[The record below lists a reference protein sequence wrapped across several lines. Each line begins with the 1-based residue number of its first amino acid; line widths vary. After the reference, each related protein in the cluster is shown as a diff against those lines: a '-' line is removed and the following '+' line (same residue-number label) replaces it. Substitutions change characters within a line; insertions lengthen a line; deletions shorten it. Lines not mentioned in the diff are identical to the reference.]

1 MKNCFS
7 TPYIGVTELLPAQNM
22 ICFALRTRLDRR
34 LLCKKQR
41 DKFKVENI
49 SLLYFPVNWGRGG
62 AGVGGKSVVVRFYW
76 QTTSIQIA
84 EHVF

>member
-7 TPYIGVTELLPAQNM
+7 TLYTGVTVAQNM
-22 ICFALRTRLDRR
+22 ICIALWTRLDRG

-49 SLLYFPVNWGRGG
+49 SLLYFPVN
-62 AGVGGKSVVVRFYW
+62 GGKGGGTIFITGWKNGKFTLQSVHKV
-76 QTTSIQIA
+76 
-84 EHVF
+84 E

>member
-7 TPYIGVTELLPAQNM
+7 TLYTGVTVAQNM
-22 ICFALRTRLDRR
+22 ICIALWTRLDRG

-49 SLLYFPVNWGRGG
+49 SLLYFPVNGG
-62 AGVGGKSVVVRFYW
+62 KGGGKSVVVRFYW
-76 QTTSIQIA
+76 QTASNQFA

>member
-7 TPYIGVTELLPAQNM
+7 ASYIGVTEVLLAQN
-22 ICFALRTRLDRR
+22 ICFALWTRLDRR

-49 SLLYFPVNWGRGG
+49 SLLYFPVNWWRGVEG
-62 AGVGGKSVVVRFYW
+62 EGSVVVRFYW
-76 QTTSIQIA
+76 QTTSIQFA
-84 EHVF
+84 EYVF

>member
-7 TPYIGVTELLPAQNM
+7 TLYTGVTVAQNM
-22 ICFALRTRLDRR
+22 ICIALWTRLDRG

-49 SLLYFPVNWGRGG
+49 SLLYFPVNGGRGRG
-62 AGVGGKSVVVRFYW
+62 EECRCSILLADRLKPVR
-76 QTTSIQIA
+76 
-84 EHVF
+84 